1 MSYGLKLRAQG
12 ERRIYMNEGSKF
24 EEFLGSLSSGTENRI
39 AIEILR
45 GTTLNGFLK
54 ISQDGIVTKLGTS
67 RSTVVKVFKKAKEAG
82 VLMAVGKR
90 WYVNPYVALPYNL
103 GDADCNKLQQMWDSM
118 HRVLSTKGTVSMKEA
133 LLIHEVLFGPDKT
146 GLVYNEITGEVY

>member
-1 MSYGLKLRAQG
+1 MNYGLKLRAQG

-24 EEFLGSLSSGTENRI
+24 EDFLASLSSGTENRI

-45 GTTLNGFLK
+45 GATLNGFLK
-54 ISQDGIVTKLGTS
+54 VSQDNIVTKLGTS
-67 RSTVVKVFKKAKEAG
+67 RSTVVKVFRKAKEAD

-118 HRVLSTKGTVSMKEA
+118 SSIHRAKGTVSMKEA